1 MKAREYDLN
10 DLDDLFELNYKGY
23 KCGTYPFT
31 KEEDEQFSAFI
42 RASREKNRVAEMN
55 LVHA

>member
-1 MKAREYDLN
+1 MKRKYDLN

-23 KCGTYPFT
+23 KGGKQFT
-31 KEEDEQFSAFI
+31 KEEDEQLSAII
-42 RASREKNRVAEMN
+42 RASREKNRKIEAEMN